1 MEFKLSGE
9 YSRTNTKAESFNSI
23 PHIFSHMKNFGEKFC
38 QKNFKKFLRNFFCVW
53 NQFRSALIFNGLMIT
68 VKKKKTLTIFGTS
81 GTFKSFFRLNQ
92 YDLTVPIKDNPIKSV
107 KGVRK
112 TMKSLI
118 VNTLYS

>member
-1 MEFKLSGE
+1 M
-9 YSRTNTKAESFNSI
+9 
-23 PHIFSHMKNFGEKFC
+23 
-38 QKNFKKFLRNFFCVW
+38 W